1 MNELETLQ
9 LARKALEDAID
20 WVSSMHP
27 TTSRRARRTLYYE
40 AATAVDAL
48 ITERV
53 HASLP
58 ARGTVRVRTLSQQCG
73 LHNDHANCPGETTLG
88 TERCACHC
96 HELQR

>member
-58 ARGTVRVRTLSQQCG
+58 VQRLRPRRELSQQCG
-73 LHNDHANCPGETTLG
+73 LYSDHANCPGETTLG

-96 HELQR
+96 HEMQP